1 MEYPSIQK
9 FIDKMNEDNYSD
21 ATIKTYRFALLR
33 IQKLIKKDFTKIDFD
48 KDFNAVITSVK
59 SIGNNNSEKL
69 AIIALIKYFKL
80 MDKIPKRLDDYV
92 AKHGEYKQSIT
103 AVEIQNNFKDKEVD
117 TWVEWTEMKKKFVEY
132 VNDKNIT
139 KRPKDIFI
147 LGCLLLLDAPT
158 RIGNY
163 QNLRILKINPAQGY
177 GKLDELDLERNTL
190 VVIETDKKVNYQF
203 VFGDYKTAKTLGAV
217 VADVKDPLLKE
228 IITMTLM
235 DGKDG
240 DVMFAFT
247 NVYITQILRN
257 ATGKIYGKSFS
268 VDLIRHSF
276 ITWFLAQQTTTA
288 KKIETLK
295 LFGQKYNP
303 NQADLYQRV
312 K

>member
-9 FIDKMNEDNYSD
+9 FIERLTSDKYSD
-21 ATIKTYRFALLR
+21 ATIKTYRFALQR

-48 KDFNAVITSVK
+48 RDINAVITAIK

-69 AIIALIKYFKL
+69 AMIALIKYFKL
-80 MDKIPKRLDDYV
+80 MDKIPKRIDDYI
-92 AKHGEYKQSIT
+92 AKHADYKQNIT
-103 AVEIQNNFKDKEVD
+103 AVEIQNNFKEKELD
-117 TWVEWTEMKKKFVEY
+117 TWVEWIEMKKKFVEY
-132 VNDKNIT
+132 INDKSIA

-163 QNLRILKINPAQGY
+163 QNLHILKINPSQGY
-177 GKLDELDLERNTL
+177 EKLEQLDVEKNTL

-203 VFGDYKTAKTLGAV
+203 VFGDYKTSKTLGTV
-217 VADVKDPLLKE
+217 VADVKDQLLKE
-228 IITMTLM
+228 IITMMLM
-235 DGKDG
+235 DSKDG
-240 DVMFAFT
+240 DVMFPFT

-276 ITWFLAQQTTTA
+276 ITWFLGQTTTTA
-288 KKIETLK
+288 KKIDTLK